1 MTEFCF
7 IGPKCEEADK
17 KTLFS
22 ERDKLMPLLDT
33 ETSMAQLLA
42 RIGKF
47 MSVKDA
53 KRNGWD
59 KPIPSGWSEFT
70 IGKGINR
77 VDVYIWNPSCTLDEF
92 DESAFDKRHRITQ

>member
-7 IGPKCEEADK
+7 IGPKCEEWDK
-17 KTLFS
+17 TALFKD
-22 ERDKLMPLLDT
+22 EDVLLEILDS
-33 ETSMAQLLA
+33 ETSIAHLLA

-47 MSVKDA
+47 KSVKDA

-77 VDVYIWNPSCTLDEF
+77 VDIYIWNPSCTLDEF
-92 DESAFDKRHRITQ
+92 EE